1 MSTTNQTPLAIAN
14 AYLDAYTSNDIR
26 TAAKHLAEDM
36 EFHGPFVHCTS
47 AKEFIGD
54 GHGPGL
60 ATWAKTVTGIRI
72 VAAFGD
78 HEQALVMY
86 ELDTRPFGTLP
97 TASRFTVKDG
107 KIQTE
112 TTLFDP
118 TPIHAA
124 RAAAQ
129 APSSPQEESSA

>member
-1 MSTTNQTPLAIAN
+1 MSTPNQTPLAIAN
-14 AYLDAYTSNDIR
+14 AYLDAYTSNDIP

-36 EFHGPFVHCTS
+36 EFHGPFVHCTT

-86 ELDTRPFGTLP
+86 ELNTRYGTLP

-129 APSSPQEESSA
+129 PPSASHEGSSA